1 MPPDPKPP
9 KSVHGYTG
17 DTTPAEDEARAAPD
31 HIVSPEEAVRI
42 AEEASR
48 AEDA

>member
-1 MPPDPKPP
+1 MSDPKPP
-9 KSVHGYTG
+9 KPVHGYTG
-17 DTTPAEDEARAAPD
+17 DTSPAEDEAREAPD
-31 HIVSPEEAVRI
+31 VSPEEAARI